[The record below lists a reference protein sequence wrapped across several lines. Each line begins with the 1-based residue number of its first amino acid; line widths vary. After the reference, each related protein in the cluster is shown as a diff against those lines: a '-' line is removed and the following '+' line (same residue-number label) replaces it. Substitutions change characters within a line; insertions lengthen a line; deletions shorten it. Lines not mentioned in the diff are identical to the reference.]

1 MIKLAANLSTDLN
14 TLIDTRVLIQANSG
28 GGKSWC
34 LRRLLEQTHGQV
46 QHLVLDP
53 EGEFASLRERFDY
66 VLAAKNGGDTA
77 AEPRAAG
84 LLAERLLELGVSA
97 VIDLYELKAH
107 DRVRFVR
114 LFLEALV
121 NAPKKLWHPALVVVD
136 EAHVYCP
143 QQGEAES
150 ASAVIDLATRG
161 RKRGFCAVL
170 ATQRLSKLHKDAAA
184 ELNNKLIG
192 RTGLDVDVKRA
203 ADELGFAKDRWREM
217 RELEAGEFFVFGPA
231 LTREVQKVKIG
242 PIKTTHPKAGARLAF
257 TAPPPTAKIKALL
270 PKLSDLPAEV
280 EQKARTEADLR
291 AEITRLKADLVQ
303 DMRRR
308 VATAKAPPPKRVEIS
323 VVKPAHLKRVESL
336 ISRAE
341 KVTDR
346 LSTIQIGFGAEASGL
361 ASAVAS
367 AQGNVPFIPGK
378 LEHPDG
384 KIRAAGR
391 LLGPWP
397 TMPRPGRSFDPRE
410 MALRM
415 SGDPKTSEPRRR
427 RASGDQ
433 VSPAKQRL
441 LDVLAFFESIGVPQA
456 DKVQLALM
464 ADTRPTSGSYF
475 NNLGALRTGGLIDYP
490 RPGTVALTD
499 DGRSVANATG
509 SPRTTDELHEL
520 LRGKLPPAKWRL
532 VEILIAIYP
541 KSISK
546 DDLAEKAGASGTS
559 GSYFNNLGSLRT
571 LGLIDYPSPGQVI
584 AQPVLF
590 LDR

>member
-1 MIKLAANLSTDLN
+1 MSLRIAQDLPSDLN

-34 LRRLLEQTHGQV
+34 LRRLLEQTHGKV

-53 EGEFASLRERFDY
+53 EGEFSSLRERFDY

-97 VIDLYELKAH
+97 ILDLYELKAH

-121 NAPKKLWHPALVVVD
+121 DAPKKLWHPALIVVD
-136 EAHVYCP
+136 ETHVYCP

-150 ASAVIDLATRG
+150 ATAVIDLATRG
-161 RKRGFCAVL
+161 RKRGFCAVF

-184 ELNNKLIG
+184 ELNNKFIG

-203 ADELGFAKDRWREM
+203 ADELGFGKERWREM
-217 RELEAGEFFVFGPA
+217 RDLDPGEFFVFGPA

-280 EQKARTEADLR
+280 EQKAKTEAELR
-291 AEITRLKADLVQ
+291 KEIQGL
-303 DMRRR
+303 R
-308 VATAKAPPPKRVEIS
+308 VEAARAKQAAPVKGQMPKRVEVPVLKEAQVKRLEALVNRAETLILRTIAPVREIFDRAIEATQPVTKAAYELS
-323 VVKPAHLKRVESL
+323 EVVKRAQVEGQPQPYVS
-336 ISRAE
+336 SRMEAVRQQQRTGTG
-341 KVTDR
+341 KVTAVMVSR
-346 LSTIQIGFGAEASGL
+346 RTEPAEGL
-361 ASAVAS
+361 
-367 AQGNVPFIPGK
+367 
-378 LEHPDG
+378 
-384 KIRAAGR
+384 
-391 LLGPWP
+391 
-397 TMPRPGRSFDPRE
+397 T
-410 MALRM
+410 
-415 SGDPKTSEPRRR
+415 
-427 RASGDQ
+427 
-433 VSPAKQRL
+433 PAKQRL
-441 LDVLAFFESIGVPQA
+441 LDVLAFLETIGISQA
-456 DKVQLALM
+456 DKAQLALM

-475 NNLGALRTGGLIDYP
+475 NNLGALRTVGMIDYP
-490 RPGTVALTD
+490 RPGAVMLTEG
-499 DGRSVANATG
+499 GRVVANAEA

-532 VEILIAIYP
+532 IEVLIAIYP
-541 KSISK
+541 KAISK
-546 DDLAEKAGASGTS
+546 DDLAQKAGASATS

-584 AQPVLF
+584 AQPILF